1 MNLTSF
7 FIYCIVVSFTPG
19 PSNIVILTSVGQVG
33 TRKTMEYVWGATV
46 AFGLLLAAS
55 ALLNHVLAEVLPGI
69 LKVMQILGS
78 VYMIYLA
85 YQVYKMG
92 ATEKASQ
99 QVTGFVNGLIM
110 QFVNPKVVLFTFT
123 VIPSY
128 VLPYYDSAMSTFL
141 FVIIITIISF
151 LAYSSWAVFG
161 SVFRTLL
168 NRHQKAVSI
177 LMALFLLY
185 SAIMVSGII

>member
-7 FIYCIVVSFTPG
+7 FIYCIVVTFTPG

-33 TRKTMEYVWGATV
+33 PRKTMEYVWGATV

-55 ALLNHVLAEVLPGI
+55 ALLNHLLAEILPGI
-69 LKVMQILGS
+69 LHVMQIVGS

-92 ATEKASQ
+92 STETASK
-99 QVTGFVNGLIM
+99 QVTGFLNGLIM

-128 VLPYYDSAMSTFL
+128 VLPYYDSTMSTFL
-141 FVIIITIISF
+141 FVIIITIIGF
-151 LAYSSWAVFG
+151 FAYSSWVVFG